1 MRVSNKSFLTLFVLF
16 FIFIAFEAYSK
27 EPVVVSKIRFADI
40 DGGVRVVVDLNDR
53 IKYEYLTLGNPN
65 RFVIDLDNVVYDKKF
80 SFPRPKGVIN
90 DVRFGSPYG
99 EVSRIV
105 FDLNYPVNVKG
116 VKILKPSSGLKR
128 RLSFD
133 LNVDESR
140 IISKKN
146 KNKIKEKKDL
156 VVNSKKSKRKIT
168 IVIDPGHGGK
178 DPGTSYPG
186 QFNEKDVVLRF
197 SSLLKK
203 NLQKNPKYRVF
214 LTREDDSFVPLSQR
228 VDFANMKSAD
238 LFISIHADASRN
250 NNVKGFSVY
259 TLSEKGIDRESEKL
273 AKREDSLYL
282 ISREYKRRGI
292 NLENAKGL
300 KENYLIKVAMQE
312 SQLRSTKFAGIL
324 VDKVSERTRLLKRP
338 QRYAGFAV
346 LKSAYFP
353 SILVELGFVT
363 NENDRKNLLSRN
375 WLTRISYTFI
385 DAINEYFN

>member
-250 NNVKGFSVY
+250 NDVKGFSVY

-300 KENYLIKVAMQE
+300 KENYLIKVAMQ
-312 SQLRSTKFAGIL
+312 
-324 VDKVSERTRLLKRP
+324 
-338 QRYAGFAV
+338 
-346 LKSAYFP
+346 
-353 SILVELGFVT
+353 
-363 NENDRKNLLSRN
+363 
-375 WLTRISYTFI
+375 
-385 DAINEYFN
+385 